1 MEASKR
7 PRRGKAWPNVSLFG
21 PGGDDGA
28 ELLRELAGDPDTLEA
43 LFACTMGLNAEAILG
58 MLGVRRDVFA
68 VIACHH
74 PERCWQGDPAE
85 RRHPRARQRERD
97 GERGSER
104 GSRDSRGRREGG
116 EAVRGRHNDGT
127 SSTTD
132 EPAVDGYTNVRLV
145 FPPFCDAPER
155 REVFAQR
162 HKHQARQP
170 SLTLTLALTPTLTLS
185 VTLTLNPHPHPHPNG
200 TSARRCAGSS
210 AASTRSCSSSSARTA
225 CALSWRPPT

>member
-28 ELLRELAGDPDTLEA
+28 ELLRELAGEPDTLEA

-85 RRHPRARQRERD
+85 RRHPRARHRDRD

-104 GSRDSRGRREGG
+104 GDRDSRASREGG
-116 EAVRGRHNDGT
+116 EAVRGRQNDGT
-127 SSTTD
+127 AD

-162 HKHQARQP
+162 HKHQALLVRVRARARVYSTP
-170 SLTLTLALTPTLTLS
+170 SPNPNLS
-185 VTLTLNPHPHPHPNG
+185 PDPNPHPSPNPNPDPVPDPNG
-200 TSARRCAGSS
+200 PSTRRCAG
-210 AASTRSCSSSSARTA
+210 
-225 CALSWRPPT
+225 